1 MILLIACAPEV
12 APPPVATPVVTALAP
27 SPAPVSALAVPDPAP
42 PQPPPGWPSELPARL
57 VRLSAEGDA
66 WVVATP
72 CKGDAPT
79 LEVDGGTVWIL
90 GETGV
95 TDQGEYTGLLFN
107 KAGYVLR
114 YQGDAGPREL
124 KLQWGDATRTWLLV
138 GDARYA
144 VPSAV
149 GGRFPVRKKE
159 CGP

>member
-1 MILLIACAPEV
+1 MFLLIACTSEV
-12 APPPVATPVVTALAP
+12 APPPVATPVVTA
-27 SPAPVSALAVPDPAP
+27 PAPDPAP
-42 PQPPPGWPSELPARL
+42 VVAAVADPALPVPPPGWPAELPPRL
-57 VRLSAEGDA
+57 VRLSAAGEA
-66 WVVATP
+66 WGVDTP
-72 CKGDAPT
+72 CTGDAPT

-95 TDQGEYTGLLFN
+95 IEQGEYTGLLFN

-114 YQGDAGPREL
+114 YQGTAGPKEL
-124 KLQWGDATRTWLLV
+124 KLRWGDATRTWLFV
-138 GDARYA
+138 GEERYA

>member
-1 MILLIACAPEV
+1 MILLLACAPEV
-12 APPPVATPVVTALAP
+12 SPPAVVTPVVTAPAP
-27 SPAPVSALAVPDPAP
+27 DPAPVGPVVPDPAP

-57 VRLSAEGDA
+57 VRLSAEGNA
-66 WVVATP
+66 WVVITP
-72 CKGDAPT
+72 CTGDAPT
-79 LEVDGGTVWIL
+79 LEVDGGTVWLL

-114 YQGDAGPREL
+114 YQGAAGPREL
-124 KLQWGDATRTWLLV
+124 KLRWGDETRTWLYV
-138 GDARYA
+138 GDDRYA

-149 GGRFPVRKKE
+149 GSRFLVRKKE